1 MNDEKP
7 RIDSSA
13 PDSDRLA
20 GSVAPLVERLR
31 QRIAESG
38 PVTFAE
44 FMAVALYDP
53 DHGYYRR
60 SERRPGRGGDFL
72 TAPEATPL
80 FGITLARQIAE
91 CWERLGSPEAFTIRE
106 YGAGIGGLA
115 YDILAGLS
123 EASPG
128 AFEAV
133 EYRLVDVND
142 AQLAGALD
150 AMTEV
155 GLGEK
160 VSAERVDGTPLPPI
174 IGVVLA
180 NEVADAIPAHQFIQ
194 TYEGVR
200 EILVDWRDGWFVD
213 VEGTVSPEAG
223 EALGAVLREVTFSPG
238 ERFEVS
244 PQAGAWF
251 VHASRSLE
259 RGYALIIDYGYPVA
273 ELYAPSR
280 RSGLIRAY
288 FEHTVTDQ
296 PYLRVGNQDL
306 TTHVD
311 FTALE
316 RAGVSAGMVPA
327 GLTTQ
332 ADLLAALGLGEF
344 LVEMQRDPEMT
355 MDRYLASQAAVLRLI
370 DPGGLGRFRVLAMGK
385 KVPVDPPLRGFKAPA
400 GIF

>member
-1 MNDEKP
+1 LSETTNWFDGTP
-7 RIDSSA
+7 
-13 PDSDRLA
+13 PDPARLA
-20 GSVAPLVERLR
+20 ESVAPLVERLR
-31 QRIAESG
+31 ERIAAAG
-38 PVTFAE
+38 PITFAE
-44 FMAVALYDP
+44 FMGTALYDA

-60 SERRPGRGGDFL
+60 RERRPGRGGDFL

-91 CWERLGSPEAFTIRE
+91 CWERLGSPERFTIRE

-123 EASPG
+123 DASPE
-128 AFEAV
+128 AFAAA

-142 AQLAGALD
+142 AQLADALD
-150 AMTEV
+150 VMADV
-155 GLGEK
+155 GLGAK
-160 VSAERVDGTPLPPI
+160 VSAELAEGRPLEPI
-174 IGVVLA
+174 TGVNLA
-180 NEVADAIPAHQFIQ
+180 NEVADAIPAHRF
-194 TYEGVR
+194 TRTETGVR
-200 EILVDWRDGWFVD
+200 EILGGWRDGWFVD
-213 VEGTVSPEAG
+213 VEGPVSDEAG
-223 EALGAVLREVTFSPG
+223 ESLAAVLGDVAFLPG
-238 ERFEVS
+238 DRFEVS

-251 VHASRSLE
+251 AGAAASLE
-259 RGYALIIDYGYPVA
+259 RGYALIIDYGYPVT

-316 RAGVSAGMVPA
+316 RAGAAA
-327 GLTTQ
+327 GLTPAGFTTQ
-332 ADLLAALGLGEF
+332 GDLLAALGLGEF
-344 LVEMQRDPEMT
+344 LVTMQSDPEMT
-355 MDRYLASQAAVLRLI
+355 LDQYLATQAAVLRLI
-370 DPGGLGRFRVLAMGK
+370 DPGGLGRFRVLAMAK
-385 KVPVDPPLRGFKAPA
+385 NAPVEPPLRGFGPPR